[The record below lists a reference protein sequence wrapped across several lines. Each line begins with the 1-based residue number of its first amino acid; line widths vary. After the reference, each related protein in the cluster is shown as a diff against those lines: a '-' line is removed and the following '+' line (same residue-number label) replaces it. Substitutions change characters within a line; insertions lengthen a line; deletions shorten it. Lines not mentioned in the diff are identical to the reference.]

1 MNLKAQSNKEARV
14 RVPLIK
20 KWKSYIPEKLPQG
33 MKEFNLWVDDISL
46 LSGLPINDKLKKV
59 IGTLILQL
67 PPSVASVPKNHIAN
81 LVKKA
86 AANQVSVEVL
96 QLINEKEK
104 AENKEPQAVN

>member
-1 MNLKAQSNKEARV
+1 MSLTIQSDRAKKMKV
-14 RVPLIK
+14 RLIK
-20 KWKSYIPEKLPQG
+20 KWKSYLPEKLPQG
-33 MKEFNLWVDDISL
+33 MTEFNAWVDDVAV
-46 LSGLPINDKLKKV
+46 LSGLPVNDKLKKV

-67 PPSVASVPKNHIAN
+67 PPHVSQVPKNHIAS

-104 AENKEPQAVN
+104 AETQESSKLN

>member
-1 MNLKAQSNKEARV
+1 MKARLTKL
-14 RVPLIK
+14 LI
-20 KWKSYIPEKLPQG
+20 WLNSFIPERLPQG
-33 MKEFNLWVDDISL
+33 MTEFNRWVEEISE

-67 PPSVASVPKNHIAN
+67 PPQVASVPKRHVAN

-96 QLINEKEK
+96 NLIDEKQKQQSDAATTDQNLGQETK
-104 AENKEPQAVN
+104 G

>member
-1 MNLKAQSNKEARV
+1 M
-14 RVPLIK
+14 
-20 KWKSYIPEKLPQG
+20 PEKLPQG
-33 MKEFNLWVDDISL
+33 MKEFNLWVEDIAL
-46 LSGLPINDKLKKV
+46 LSELPVNDKLKKV

-67 PPSVASVPKNHIAN
+67 PPTIAYVPKKHIAN

-104 AENKEPQAVN
+104 AEQPHSVN

>member
-1 MNLKAQSNKEARV
+1 LKARLTKL
-14 RVPLIK
+14 LI
-20 KWKSYIPEKLPQG
+20 WLNSFIPERLPQG
-33 MKEFNLWVDDISL
+33 MTEFNRWVEEISE

-67 PPSVASVPKNHIAN
+67 PPQVAYVPKRHVAN

-96 QLINEKEK
+96 NLIDEKQKQQSDAATTDQNLGQEIK
-104 AENKEPQAVN
+104 G